1 MFVYFVLI
9 FQQFLA
15 SGTHIVAKIVVRDI
29 EPLTL
34 TLFRSVLAASGL
46 LIYVWIQGSRLKFEQ
61 QDKKKIMWLSFLA
74 IPLNQFLF
82 LAGMNYST
90 PANAALLYGTT
101 PAVVLVLSH
110 YLGKEKITFRKGIGV
125 FVALTGIVIIVFER
139 GIDFRSEYTF
149 GNILFVLAVLAWG
162 LYTVQGRTMTLKY
175 GAFSTSTATMILGG
189 VFFLPVGMI
198 GAVQFD
204 YSSLT
209 VAHVGGLLYLAIAT
223 SIFSYYLWYYA
234 LERIEASKAAIFTNM
249 QPVLTT
255 LLAVTL
261 LGQELTPAFF
271 VGGFLALVGV
281 VLTQFG

>member
-9 FQQFLA
+9 FQQLLA
-15 SGTHIVAKIVVRDI
+15 SGTHIIAKIVVRDI

-34 TLFRSVLAASGL
+34 TLLRSVLAASGL
-46 LIYVWIQGSRLKFEQ
+46 LVYLWLKGNRLKFEH
-61 QDKKKIMWLSFLA
+61 QDKKKILWLSFLA
-74 IPLNQFLF
+74 IPVNQFLF
-82 LAGMNYST
+82 LAGMKYST

-101 PAVVLVLSH
+101 PAVVLILSH

-125 FVALTGIVIIVFER
+125 FVALAGIIIIVFER
-139 GIDFRSEYTF
+139 GIDFKSEYTF
-149 GNILFVLAVLAWG
+149 GNILFVIAVLAWG

-175 GAFSTSTATMILGG
+175 GAFKASTATMILGG
-189 VFFLPVGMI
+189 AFFFPVGMI

-234 LERIEASKAAIFTNM
+234 LERIEASKAAIFSNI
-249 QPVLTT
+249 QPILTT
-255 LLAVTL
+255 TFAVFL
-261 LGQELTPAFF
+261 LGQELTSAFF
-271 VGGFLALVGV
+271 IGGVLALTGV
-281 VLTQFG
+281 ILTQFG

>member
-34 TLFRSVLAASGL
+34 TLLRSVLAASGL
-46 LIYVWIQGSRLKFEQ
+46 LAYVWLKGSRLKFEQ

-82 LAGMNYST
+82 LAGMRYST

-110 YLGKEKITFRKGIGV
+110 YLGKEVITFRKGIGV
-125 FVALTGIVIIVFER
+125 LVAFIGIIIIVFER
-139 GIDFRSEYTF
+139 GIDFTSEYTF
-149 GNILFVLAVLAWG
+149 GNILFVIAVLAWG
-162 LYTVQGRTMTLKY
+162 LYSVQGRTMTLKY

-189 VFFLPVGMI
+189 VFFLPVGLI

-209 VAHVGGLLYLAIAT
+209 MAHIGGLFYLAIAT

-234 LERIEASKAAIFTNM
+234 LERIEASKAAIFSNI
-249 QPVLTT
+249 QPILTT
-255 LLAVTL
+255 TFAVLL

-271 VGGFLALVGV
+271 VGGIIAITGV
-281 VLTQFG
+281 ILTQFG

>member
-1 MFVYFVLI
+1 MFIYFVLI
-9 FQQFLA
+9 FQQLLA

-34 TLFRSVLAASGL
+34 TLLRSVIAGSGL
-46 LIYVWIQGSRLKFEQ
+46 LFYMWVKGTRLQFEHH
-61 QDKKKIMWLSFLA
+61 DKKKILWLSFLA

-82 LAGMNYST
+82 LAGMKYST

-110 YLGKEKITFRKGIGV
+110 YLGNERITVRKGIGV
-125 FVALTGIVIIVFER
+125 LVAMMGIIIIVFER

-149 GNILFVLAVLAWG
+149 GNLLFVLAVLAWG

-175 GAFSTSTATMILGG
+175 GAFSTSTATMIFGG
-189 VFFLPVGMI
+189 VFFLPIGLI
-198 GAVQFD
+198 GAVKFD
-204 YSSLT
+204 YSILT
-209 VAHVGGLLYLAIAT
+209 ITHVGGLLYLAFAT
-223 SIFSYYLWYYA
+223 SVLSYYLWYYA
-234 LERIEASKAAIFTNM
+234 LERVEASKVAIFSNI

-255 LLAVTL
+255 TFAVFL

-271 VGGFLALVGV
+271 IGGFLALSGV
-281 VLTQFG
+281 ILTQFG